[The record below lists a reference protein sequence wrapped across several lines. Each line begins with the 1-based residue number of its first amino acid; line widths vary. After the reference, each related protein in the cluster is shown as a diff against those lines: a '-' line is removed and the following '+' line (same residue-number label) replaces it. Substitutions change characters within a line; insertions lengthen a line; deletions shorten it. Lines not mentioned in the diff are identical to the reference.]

1 MALAPYV
8 WSLLQTGLVARCRQV
23 ASAGEDGR
31 SFRLGA
37 RRTLVA
43 ARRPESGSAGRNPAG
58 SARPGAISSAGCP
71 GLCLG
76 TDDAG
81 SGGTPGRLRIA
92 AAAIARR
99 GATVE
104 RAGTGAFTRAEWPAT
119 VAIPYQPVPS
129 RRIAAVDVPGAS
141 GCAPTRTGR
150 IAATAAGAAA
160 SPVSAEQPIQARS
173 RETWLSIDEQCT
185 DASEGGSD
193 ASEPGAARNGN
204 HGRPPTA

>member
-1 MALAPYV
+1 MLLAPRGR
-8 WSLLQTGLVARCRQV
+8 SFSQTRRGARARQV
-23 ASAGEDGR
+23 ARASDAGR
-31 SFRLGA
+31 
-37 RRTLVA
+37 A
-43 ARRPESGSAGRNPAG
+43 ARGSGRGTRRGRKAGPRAELGWQRTGEVSSAGRPD
-58 SARPGAISSAGCP
+58 
-71 GLCLG
+71 LCLG

-99 GATVE
+99 GTTVE
-104 RAGTGAFTRAEWPAT
+104 RAGTGAFTRAEWLAT

-129 RRIAAVDVPGAS
+129 LRIAAADVPGAS

-160 SPVSAEQPIQARS
+160 SPVSTEQPIQARS

>member
-43 ARRPESGSAGRNPAG
+43 ACRPESGSAGRNPAG
-58 SARPGAISSAGCP
+58 SGQRREVSSAGCP
-71 GLCLG
+71 DLRLG
-76 TDDAG
+76 ADDAG
-81 SGGTPGRLRIA
+81 SSGTPGLLRVA
-92 AAAIARR
+92 AAAIARH

-104 RAGTGAFTRAEWPAT
+104 RAGTGAFTRAKWPAT

-129 RRIAAVDVPGAS
+129 RRIAAADVPGAS
-141 GCAPTRTGR
+141 GCAPTRTSR

-160 SPVSAEQPIQARS
+160 SPVSTEPPIQA
-173 RETWLSIDEQCT
+173 
-185 DASEGGSD
+185 
-193 ASEPGAARNGN
+193 
-204 HGRPPTA
+204 

>member
-23 ASAGEDGR
+23 ASAGEDGH

-71 GLCLG
+71 DLCLG

-81 SGGTPGRLRIA
+81 SGGTPGRLGIA

-129 RRIAAVDVPGAS
+129 LRIAAADVPGAS

-160 SPVSAEQPIQARS
+160 SPVSTEQPIQA
-173 RETWLSIDEQCT
+173 
-185 DASEGGSD
+185 
-193 ASEPGAARNGN
+193 
-204 HGRPPTA
+204 

>member
-43 ARRPESGSAGRNPAG
+43 ACRPESGSAGRNPAG
-58 SARPGAISSAGCP
+58 SGQRREVSSAGRP
-71 GLCLG
+71 DLRLG
-76 TDDAG
+76 ADDAG
-81 SGGTPGRLRIA
+81 SSGTPGLLRVA

-104 RAGTGAFTRAEWPAT
+104 RAGTGAFTRAKWPAT

-129 RRIAAVDVPGAS
+129 RRIAAADVPGAS
-141 GCAPTRTGR
+141 GCAPTRTSR

-160 SPVSAEQPIQARS
+160 SPVSTEPPIQA
-173 RETWLSIDEQCT
+173 
-185 DASEGGSD
+185 
-193 ASEPGAARNGN
+193 
-204 HGRPPTA
+204 